1 MRQRKFEGNAK
12 GLCYID
18 KMISPSRILPLV
30 IAAALFMENMDGT
43 VIATSLP
50 AIALDLGTDPVS
62 LKLAF
67 TTYLLS
73 LTVFLPISGWMADR
87 YGAKL
92 IFRLAIVVFTL
103 ASFGCGFTPNLT
115 WLVALRGLQGLGG
128 AMMVPVGR
136 IIMIRSIPKS
146 ELVNAMA
153 WLTVPALIGPLL
165 GPPIGGFITTYFHW
179 RWIFWMN
186 VPFGILGIILA
197 TRFMPDTRELNVPPL
212 DVKGFVL
219 SGMGLA
225 LTVFGCTVVGR
236 GLIPEI
242 FVLGMIAAGVVMIT
256 LYIRHAQKVA
266 NPILDLS
273 LLRIDTLRI
282 SITGGLF
289 FRFAAGAM
297 PFLLPLMLQLGF
309 GLTAFQSGLIT
320 CAAALGALTMK
331 FGAGSILRRFGYRNL
346 LIVNGL
352 LSCLLTA
359 SLGFLSPHMSYIL
372 MMLLL
377 LAGGVSRSMQFTA
390 LNSIAYADVTT
401 AQVSKAN
408 GLYTVMQ
415 QLSLAMGVAV
425 AATVLDVSQWWR
437 GATDLAVVDFSAAFI
452 IVSLGGIFSSYLYM
466 RLPLNAG
473 ASLSGH
479 RAEI

>member
-1 MRQRKFEGNAK
+1 
-12 GLCYID
+12 
-18 KMISPSRILPLV
+18 MISPTRILPLV
-30 IAAALFMENMDGT
+30 IASALFMENMDGT

-50 AIALDLGTDPVS
+50 AIATDLGTNPVS

-87 YGAKL
+87 FGAKL
-92 IFRLAIVVFTL
+92 VFRLAIVVFTL
-103 ASFGCGFTPNLT
+103 ASFGCGFTPNLA
-115 WLVALRGLQGLGG
+115 WLVALRALQGIGG

-136 IIMIRSIPKS
+136 IIMIRAIPKS

-186 VPFGILGIILA
+186 VPIGILGLVLA
-197 TRFMPDTRELNVPPL
+197 TRFMPDTREENVPPL
-212 DVKGFVL
+212 DSKGFVL
-219 SGMGLA
+219 SGFGLA
-225 LTVFGCTVVGR
+225 LTVFGFTVLGH
-236 GLIPEI
+236 GFFPEK
-242 FVLGMIAAGVVMIT
+242 FVLVMIAAGIFLIA
-256 LYIRHAQKVA
+256 LYLRHARSVA

-289 FRFAAGAM
+289 YRIAAGAI

-309 GLTAFQSGLIT
+309 GLTAFQTGLIT
-320 CAAALGALTMK
+320 CSAALGALTMK
-331 FGAGSILRRFGYRNL
+331 FGAGQLLRRFGYRRL
-346 LIVNGL
+346 LIANGI
-352 LSCLLTA
+352 LSCAFMAATGLFTPTL
-359 SLGFLSPHMSYIL
+359 PYIV
-372 MMLLL
+372 MMIIL

-390 LNSIAYADVTT
+390 LNSIAYADVST

-408 GLYTVMQ
+408 GLYTVVQ
-415 QLSLAMGVAV
+415 QLSLALGVAV
-425 AATVLDVSQWWR
+425 AATVLDVSQALR
-437 GATDLAVVDFSAAFI
+437 GATELATADFAAAFFLVSAGGLISI
-452 IVSLGGIFSSYLYM
+452 ILFL
-466 RLPLNAG
+466 RLSENAG

-479 RAEI
+479 RVEA